1 MIGLGDIVIPGV
13 YIALMLRFD
22 IVQYIRKNGNIKN
35 LKMNYSNFKYF
46 FNTFIGY
53 CIGIIVTLG
62 VMILFNHAQPA
73 LLYLVPGV
81 LITST
86 GTSIIT
92 GEFKTLWNFNEKKV
106 QKEEFKKKDEKEE
119 KKD

>member
-1 MIGLGDIVIPGV
+1 MASRTFNNGSKYYLVSVICYYIGL
-13 YIALMLRFD
+13 F
-22 IVQYIRKNGNIKN
+22 
-35 LKMNYSNFKYF
+35 S
-46 FNTFIGY
+46 TFIAMFISEHG
-53 CIGIIVTLG
+53 
-62 VMILFNHAQPA
+62 QPA

-81 LITST
+81 LISST

-92 GEFKTLWNFNEKKV
+92 GEFKDLWNFNEEKV